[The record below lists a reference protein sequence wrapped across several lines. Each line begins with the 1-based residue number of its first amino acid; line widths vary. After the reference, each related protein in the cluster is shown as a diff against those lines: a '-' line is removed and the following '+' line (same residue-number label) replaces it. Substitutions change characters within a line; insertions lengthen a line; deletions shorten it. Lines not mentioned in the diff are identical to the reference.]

1 MTGKAS
7 GRLLVPVVLL
17 GLAET
22 GCFSIWTV
30 RKPAEPI
37 DPGVPLECTRG
48 AAAPVVD
55 FGIAAVAL
63 GLAVPLAGDAT
74 RGFGNSAAFVYFV
87 PALIL
92 AGFSAGSA
100 VMGFAVTARCRELDA
115 EIDRCAQKDRVAC
128 ADLGQAVPGKPI
140 VPKPPVQAPAAPRDE
155 RMGVE
160 IEPR

>member
-1 MTGKAS
+1 MTGRAT

-30 RKPAEPI
+30 RKPVEPI

-63 GLAVPLAGDAT
+63 AVAVPVLTNRSEGAAGTAFLALPLA
-74 RGFGNSAAFVYFV
+74 
-87 PALIL
+87 IL

-100 VMGFAVTARCRELDA
+100 VIGFAVTARCRELDA